1 VLLRIVRL
9 LLLRVAILVEVGD
22 SAHRRRRGRGNF
34 DQVEPARFRDFDRVA
49 QRQDSDL
56 AAVGVDYTDF
66 LSADQVVNANRGLS

>member
-1 VLLRIVRL
+1 VFLRIVRL
-9 LLLRVAILVEVGD
+9 LLLRVPVFVEIGD
-22 SAHRRRRGRGNF
+22 SAYRRRGGRGNL
-34 DQVEPARFRDFDRVA
+34 DQVEPARFGDFDSLA

>member
-1 VLLRIVRL
+1 VLLGIVRL
-9 LLLRVAILVEVGD
+9 LFLRVAILVEVGD
-22 SAHRRRRGRGNF
+22 SAHRRRGGRGNL
-34 DQVEPARFRDFDRVA
+34 DQVETARFGDFDSLA

>member
-1 VLLRIVRL
+1 VLFGIVRL
-9 LLLRVAILVEVGD
+9 LFLRVAIFVEVGD
-22 SAHRRRRGRGNF
+22 SAHRRRRGRGNL
-34 DQVEPARFRDFDRVA
+34 DQVEAARFGDFDSLA